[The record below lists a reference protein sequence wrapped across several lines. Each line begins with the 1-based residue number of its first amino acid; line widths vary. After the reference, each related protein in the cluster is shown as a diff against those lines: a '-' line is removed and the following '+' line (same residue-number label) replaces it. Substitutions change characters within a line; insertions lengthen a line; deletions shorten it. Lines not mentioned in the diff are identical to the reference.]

1 MSQRLKKMN
10 PDMRLLQFLDKL
22 NIGYLNKREQR
33 VRVAKRLN
41 PTKTRAER
49 IQTKTDSKYSS
60 SDKKEASKKDKKEVP
75 KKEPKVFP
83 FKKPGW
89 ILSNT
94 SIWTKA
100 EADKVIDAPYAA
112 VIGRS
117 NVGKSTLINSLVNYD
132 FSYIQRA
139 KVSSKPGET
148 KDLTFYGLGKLKE
161 EDTKDSSPKIIPAL
175 VVADLPGYGFAYMND
190 EERQRCEDLTY
201 NYFLHGQFDPNYP
214 RPLKRILLLLDAR
227 HGMKA
232 TDKQFLQ
239 DLSAKVESYHKLMK
253 AELDKNALKKLSWKI
268 QLVLTKCD
276 LVERMDLCRRMMILK
291 EDYADLVPAKLQSDL
306 PIVPVSGRE
315 GSGINALQHELAAL
329 VPPLIREEFEIIKKV
344 ESEEASKTIKRDDSK
359 SHDGKRP
366 FAKYD
371 KFREDKSEV
380 DKKES
385 FARGKAAKFSKQ
397 KPVYFDKDNEDKAF
411 AKNDR
416 FREDKSKVDKKESF
430 ARGKAAMDTKFSKQK
445 PVYFDKDNDEKFSP
459 STKKLKRLEPSPSIT
474 KPLSKSAIEGRW
486 DPKYQTM
493 VFADEDEIGSFI
505 SGKPK
510 QELHGSKRAFRS
522 QDKSA
527 QDEMPFGNRKTVK
540 ASSAYKGVKSLVR
553 EVKSPKKV
561 AHFNETDDDDDDDDD
576 IVEGWDD
583 FDDDGEERKS
593 SHKGRKPSSRS
604 ALLKKDRKPKAFSN
618 EETPSDEAPVS
629 RRQSSM
635 DEYAR
640 TLFETSSE
648 NTTENSVSR
657 GRTERRLLGEKKRVT
672 RGRKTYSDSVE
683 TIDK

>member
-1 MSQRLKKMN
+1 
-10 PDMRLLQFLDKL
+10 
-22 NIGYLNKREQR
+22 
-33 VRVAKRLN
+33 
-41 PTKTRAER
+41 
-49 IQTKTDSKYSS
+49 
-60 SDKKEASKKDKKEVP
+60 
-75 KKEPKVFP
+75 
-83 FKKPGW
+83 
-89 ILSNT
+89 
-94 SIWTKA
+94 
-100 EADKVIDAPYAA
+100 
-112 VIGRS
+112 
-117 NVGKSTLINSLVNYD
+117 
-132 FSYIQRA
+132 
-139 KVSSKPGET
+139 
-148 KDLTFYGLGKLKE
+148 
-161 EDTKDSSPKIIPAL
+161 
-175 VVADLPGYGFAYMND
+175 
-190 EERQRCEDLTY
+190 
-201 NYFLHGQFDPNYP
+201 
-214 RPLKRILLLLDAR
+214 
-227 HGMKA
+227 
-232 TDKQFLQ
+232 
-239 DLSAKVESYHKLMK
+239 
-253 AELDKNALKKLSWKI
+253 
-268 QLVLTKCD
+268 
-276 LVERMDLCRRMMILK
+276 MILK

-371 KFREDKSEV
+371 KFREDKSE
-380 DKKES
+380 
-385 FARGKAAKFSKQ
+385 
-397 KPVYFDKDNEDKAF
+397 
-411 AKNDR
+411 
-416 FREDKSKVDKKESF
+416 VDKKESF